1 MNIHNRLNV
10 GTFKGLYPLLKD
22 FDSFKIVRGN
32 VVFFKNE
39 PCDECKA
46 NCEGANP
53 VLFVTKEEPYEVSEV
68 LDIITGAF
76 AEGNS
81 HRYTHRETVSEL
93 EPNEET
99 GGYSCWDCAFGKI
112 EN

>member
-10 GTFKGLYPLLKD
+10 DTFRGTYPLLKD

-53 VLFVTKEEPYEVSEV
+53 VLFVTKEEPYEVKEV
-68 LDIITGAF
+68 LDIITEAF
-76 AEGNS
+76 AIGNS
-81 HRYTHRETVSEL
+81 HRYTHRETVSVL

-99 GGYSCWDCAFGKI
+99 GGYSCWDCAEKSR
-112 EN
+112 N